1 MESTLY
7 FEQTVQPARAIALT
21 ELLELYFRYNPKISR
36 SESYTIRQ
44 AFSLLLGMF
53 PDDQPKPDTAN
64 FKVGYFAKFQRH
76 LINLGYA
83 TIQIN
88 RLFYHVKR
96 VFAWGGKP
104 RFDLDTWDKLP
115 PIVTSEFLVDMNAID
130 NIKDEG
136 KKNPPRREVPAEIVM
151 AVFPFVTETVA
162 DMLRLQLLTGMRPKE
177 LCSMHVCD
185 IKKTRSEFSE
195 YGQLF
200 DGVNWIYVLP
210 KHKTDK
216 YIGSK
221 TFPLGL
227 QEQEILIKYMDR
239 PLEAFLFWNSHGRPM
254 TRICYDRNIKE
265 AIEANNLKKF
275 VPYQIRHT
283 AISEI
288 SLEHGR
294 DTARAVAGHTTEKM
308 TARYDHS
315 DLEKAFRV
323 VRERNKKYISQPKVS
338 GVSEGLTIPNFRI
351 FTGE

>member
-7 FEQTVQPARAIALT
+7 FEQALEPARAVALT
-21 ELLELYFRYNPKISR
+21 ELLELFFRYNPKVSK
-36 SESYTIRQ
+36 SESYTIKQ
-44 AFSLLLGMF
+44 AFGILRGMF
-53 PDDQPKPDTAN
+53 PDDQPKPDTAT
-64 FKVGYFAKFQRH
+64 FKVGYFVKFQKH
-76 LINLGYA
+76 LVDLGYA

-88 RLFYHVKR
+88 RLFYSVKR

-104 RFDLDTWDKLP
+104 QFDLDTWDKLP
-115 PIVTSEFLVDMNAID
+115 PIVRSEFLVDMNAIEPVT
-130 NIKDEG
+130 DEG
-136 KKNPPRREVPAEIVM
+136 KKNPPRVDVPAEVVT

-177 LCSMHVCD
+177 LCAMKAGS
-185 IKKTRSEFSE
+185 IKRTKEEFAE

-200 DGVNWIYVLP
+200 DGENWIYVLP
-210 KHKTDK
+210 KHKTEK
-216 YIGSK
+216 YIGTK
-221 TFPLGL
+221 AIPLGKD
-227 QEQEILIKYMDR
+227 EQKILTKYLNQ
-239 PLEAFLFWNSHGRPM
+239 PLDSFLFWNSHRKPM
-254 TRICYDRNIKE
+254 TRVCYDRNVKE
-265 AIEANNLKKF
+265 AIDANNLQKF

-283 AISEI
+283 ALSEI

-323 VRERNKKYISQPKVS
+323 VRERNKKFIAQKKAVGDLERSN
-338 GVSEGLTIPNFRI
+338 IPNLRI